1 MGLCGVLK
9 EIANAEEEGE
19 SGLLRED
26 LEISRVS
33 PDLTLILWFPSSPFL
48 SCLSLPVGPLVEDCG
63 RSDGPFLSAGL
74 QWVKAGSKYL
84 LAVCHWLSSLHGS
97 LFPHLS
103 VSLFG
108 ALPSCSRRQG

>member
-26 LEISRVS
+26 LEMSRVS

-48 SCLSLPVGPLVEDCG
+48 SCLSLPVIAACA
-63 RSDGPFLSAGL
+63 SSAR
-74 QWVKAGSKYL
+74 QA
-84 LAVCHWLSSLHGS
+84 
-97 LFPHLS
+97 
-103 VSLFG
+103 
-108 ALPSCSRRQG
+108 SR